1 MPALQSTRQASQA
14 PWFDTEPAGS
24 LRVLERQLLLPQLS
38 VLPTQPWLWI
48 APSAAW
54 LEDAQLGGRGL
65 RLFRQGQGYAGDT
78 RCALPLPLASESVNA
93 VVLQHVTA
101 GDAERLLRHHEAD
114 AEVTQ

>member
-24 LRVLERQLLLPQLS
+24 LRVLERRLLLPQLS

-78 RCALPLPLASESVNA
+78 RCALPLPLASERQRGRAAACDRGRCSDCWTSA
-93 VVLQHVTA
+93 SA
-101 GDAERLLRHHEAD
+101 C
-114 AEVTQ
+114 